1 MMKSL
6 QRILYVG
13 LLVVT
18 SAVTADTIAL
28 RDDHPNVYYV
38 KKGDT
43 LWDISGR
50 FLENPW
56 QWPELWHDNPDI
68 DNPHLIYPG
77 DEIRL
82 FWQDGEPRL
91 AVNRDNVKRTKLSD
105 GTVKLTPRV
114 REVDRDSAIPAIPMS
129 AIQSYLKD
137 ALVMDRDEI
146 LAAPYLIGGQDRRVD
161 AGHLE
166 R

>member
-13 LLVVT
+13 LLAGR
-18 SAVTADTIAL
+18 SAVMADTIAL

-38 KKGDT
+38 KKGDS

-68 DNPHLIYPG
+68 EKYMGNFELEVARPFGNHVIELMLRNNLRSENKGAARINYSFPLSKRFKGLVQGFSGYGDSLINYDNY
-77 DEIRL
+77 E
-82 FWQDGEPRL
+82 
-91 AVNRDNVKRTKLSD
+91 NRYSFGIL
-105 GTVKLTPRV
+105 LT
-114 REVDRDSAIPAIPMS
+114 DS
-129 AIQSYLKD
+129 L
-137 ALVMDRDEI
+137 
-146 LAAPYLIGGQDRRVD
+146 
-161 AGHLE
+161 
-166 R
+166 